1 MVGGRVLFTDST
13 HLKANANKHKY
24 TRKTIAQETQN
35 YIKDLKEAIQEDR
48 EEHGK
53 KPLTAKE
60 EVKAEK
66 RSATVQPIRKVAICI
81 VKTNQKVFSI

>member
-24 TRKTIAQETQN
+24 TRKTIELDTQN
-35 YIKDLKEAIQEDR
+35 YIKDLNEAIQEDR

-53 KPLTAKE
+53 KPLIVKE

-66 RSATVQPIRKVAICI
+66 EIRTVQLIPKVDICI

>member
-1 MVGGRVLFTDST
+1 MTWWADESYSLTPHT
-13 HLKANANKHKY
+13 LKPMPTGKY

-35 YIKDLKEAIQEDR
+35 YIKDLNEAIQEDR

-66 RSATVQPIRKVAICI
+66 EIRHCTTDPVAICI